1 MIRSAQNR
9 PFAVTAGLAALATVV
24 AALVVGSAATVR
36 AQGATANQGAAAT
49 KSVAALGRLE
59 PAGGIVRLGLPSTPE
74 AISGAVIT
82 RLHVERGAD
91 VKAGQVLA
99 EADTVRVLKARL
111 AESRA
116 DLETARRD
124 AVASVSLAEEACV
137 LAEVAARQSR
147 RQDELLQRRLTS
159 DDVAEQ
165 SKGNAEAGAA
175 TCKARRAAASVA
187 QSRIASADAAVTRQQ
202 AELDRA
208 YVRAPF
214 AGRILDVHA
223 HVGEL
228 VGAHGVFE
236 LGRVDQMVA
245 IAEVYET
252 DIRHVRVGQKARIKS
267 DALAARPDGHR
278 RPHPAQGAEARRDR
292 HRPRRPQ
299 GRAHHRGRDQ
309 ARRLRAGGLA
319 QPAAGR
325 SRDSALSGMAPAWL
339 SAPLGWKQLRHRP
352 LRLLVAVAGISFA
365 VLLIM
370 MQLGFRSALFES
382 TLRFHERFEYDI
394 ALFSPDSVF
403 IVRPAA
409 FSIRRLYQA
418 LGADAVEDVSPVY
431 IFPAIW
437 KNPWGT
443 DRRSIQSIGVDP
455 EHGPARHARVL
466 RRARAAAP
474 AGRRAV
480 RRRVASRV
488 RRRPRALRR
497 RRPDHDGGQR
507 PLRSRSWGWSRS
519 ARRSASTAR

>member
-9 PFAVTAGLAALATVV
+9 PLAVTAGLAAVATVA
-24 AALVVGSAATVR
+24 AALLVGSAATVR
-36 AQGATANQGAAAT
+36 AQGANTNQAAAAT

-82 RLHVERGAD
+82 RIHVERGAD

-99 EADTVRVLKARL
+99 EADTIPVLKAHL
-111 AESRA
+111 AEARA

-267 DALAARPDGHR
+267 DALAGDLTGTVARI
-278 RPHPAQGAEARRDR
+278 RPKVQKLDEIGTD
-292 HRPRRPQ
+292 
-299 GRAHHRGRDQ
+299 
-309 ARRLRAGGLA
+309 
-319 QPAAGR
+319 PAAR
-325 SRDSALSGMAPAWL
+325 KDARIIEVEIKLDDSA
-339 SAPLGWKQLRHRP
+339 
-352 LRLLVAVAGISFA
+352 
-365 VLLIM
+365 
-370 MQLGFRSALFES
+370 
-382 TLRFHERFEYDI
+382 
-394 ALFSPDSVF
+394 
-403 IVRPAA
+403 PAA
-409 FSIRRLYQA
+409 SLSLLQVEVEIRR
-418 LGADAVEDVSPVY
+418 
-431 IFPAIW
+431 
-437 KNPWGT
+437 
-443 DRRSIQSIGVDP
+443 
-455 EHGPARHARVL
+455 
-466 RRARAAAP
+466 
-474 AGRRAV
+474 
-480 RRRVASRV
+480 
-488 RRRPRALRR
+488 
-497 RRPDHDGGQR
+497 
-507 PLRSRSWGWSRS
+507 
-519 ARRSASTAR
+519 

>member
-9 PFAVTAGLAALATVV
+9 PLAVAAGLAAVATA
-24 AALVVGSAATVR
+24 AALLVGAAATVR
-36 AQGATANQGAAAT
+36 AQGANTNPGAAGT

-74 AISGAVIT
+74 AISGAVVT
-82 RLHVERGAD
+82 RIHVERGAD

-99 EADTVRVLKARL
+99 EADTIPVLKAHL
-111 AESRA
+111 AEARA

-228 VGAHGVFE
+228 VGADGILE

-267 DALAARPDGHR
+267 DALAGDLTGTVARI
-278 RPHPAQGAEARRDR
+278 RPKVQKLDEIGTD
-292 HRPRRPQ
+292 
-299 GRAHHRGRDQ
+299 
-309 ARRLRAGGLA
+309 
-319 QPAAGR
+319 PAAR
-325 SRDSALSGMAPAWL
+325 KDARIIEVEIKLDDSA
-339 SAPLGWKQLRHRP
+339 
-352 LRLLVAVAGISFA
+352 
-365 VLLIM
+365 
-370 MQLGFRSALFES
+370 
-382 TLRFHERFEYDI
+382 
-394 ALFSPDSVF
+394 
-403 IVRPAA
+403 PAA
-409 FSIRRLYQA
+409 SLSLLQVEVEIRR
-418 LGADAVEDVSPVY
+418 
-431 IFPAIW
+431 
-437 KNPWGT
+437 
-443 DRRSIQSIGVDP
+443 
-455 EHGPARHARVL
+455 
-466 RRARAAAP
+466 
-474 AGRRAV
+474 
-480 RRRVASRV
+480 
-488 RRRPRALRR
+488 
-497 RRPDHDGGQR
+497 
-507 PLRSRSWGWSRS
+507 
-519 ARRSASTAR
+519 